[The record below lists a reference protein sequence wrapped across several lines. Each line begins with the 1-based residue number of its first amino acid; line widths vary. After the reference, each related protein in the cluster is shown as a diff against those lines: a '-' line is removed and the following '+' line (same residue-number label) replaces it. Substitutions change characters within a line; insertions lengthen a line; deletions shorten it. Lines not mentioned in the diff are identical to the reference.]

1 MIGIFYKGKE
11 LRYKSEEFEST
22 PFSSVRISQNE
33 YDNLSEKEKNEK
45 LYIIIEPNNNT
56 RLVEE
61 TPIHQVE
68 TPKETILHKKSVS
81 SIVNKLNEEERKSKE
96 EN

>member
-11 LRYKSEEFEST
+11 LGYKSEEFEST

-61 TPIHQVE
+61 KTGAQSPSL
-68 TPKETILHKKSVS
+68 TK
-81 SIVNKLNEEERKSKE
+81 
-96 EN
+96 